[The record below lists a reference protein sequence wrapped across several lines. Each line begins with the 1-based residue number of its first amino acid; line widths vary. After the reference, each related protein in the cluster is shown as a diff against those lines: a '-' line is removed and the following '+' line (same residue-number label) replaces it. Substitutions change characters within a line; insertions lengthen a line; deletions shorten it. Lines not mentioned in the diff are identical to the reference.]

1 MIRLYKDQPGR
12 GPTSARTHWAGPDAV
27 VVFLEDTLTHAE
39 RNMVKMG
46 EHQRLCDTRMYFQY
60 ASVRQFC
67 EPIEQITG
75 RKVRSFLSGTD
86 TEVNGLSM
94 ESFILHPTGY
104 AGPSRIELAEACAVV
119 AA

>member
-46 EHQRLCDTRMYFQY
+46 EHQRLRDTRMYF
-60 ASVRQFC
+60 SVR
-67 EPIEQITG
+67 IRATVLRADRADHG
-75 RKVRSFLSGTD
+75 
-86 TEVNGLSM
+86 
-94 ESFILHPTGY
+94 
-104 AGPSRIELAEACAVV
+104 A
-119 AA
+119 